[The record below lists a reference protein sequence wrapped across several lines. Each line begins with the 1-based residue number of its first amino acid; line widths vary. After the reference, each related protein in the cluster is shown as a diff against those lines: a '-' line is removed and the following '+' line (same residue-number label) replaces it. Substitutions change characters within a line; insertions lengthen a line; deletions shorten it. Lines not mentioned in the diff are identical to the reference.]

1 MNRRRLREARV
12 VLESFGSFLKS
23 PPVGS
28 NTSGTRSVRTDN
40 YGKEKLFMRFEVR
53 EYAKSIKRERKRER
67 VRVIKTEREGE
78 RSTER
83 ESACV

>member
-1 MNRRRLREARV
+1 
-12 VLESFGSFLKS
+12 
-23 PPVGS
+23 
-28 NTSGTRSVRTDN
+28 
-40 YGKEKLFMRFEVR
+40 MRFEVR

>member
-40 YGKEKLFMRFEVR
+40 YGKEK
-53 EYAKSIKRERKRER
+53 
-67 VRVIKTEREGE
+67 
-78 RSTER
+78 
-83 ESACV
+83 

>member
-53 EYAKSIKRERKRER
+53 EYAKSIKIDSTRERE
-67 VRVIKTEREGE
+67 
-78 RSTER
+78 
-83 ESACV
+83 